1 MRHLSLWL
9 DRYSSRRSQILDSWS
24 GFARAVDEMRLKM
37 PRERVFS
44 KLESSTEPAG
54 RLAFV
59 DGGEGLRE
67 LVGLGMYFIR
77 ASGLVLSHGEDS
89 HQGELFVRDLDM
101 NVIDYDDHVKERVEL
116 LRDSMEYDVAIR
128 CVEEH
133 SPRMLFLDGS
143 LYVKAKRKPLEC
155 MEYELYRKRFAR
167 LMRLC
172 KRKHVKLV
180 GVSEDSRSRLFA
192 HHLTSEHKVRFP
204 KHMTDSTILRIL
216 SGGGGYRSV
225 GFTPE
230 SRFEVDDAGEGMVFR
245 FPTAYLQPTELSN
258 PLRIDVPDWDSS
270 LDEAVSL
277 TAALC
282 RGSGTYGYPLPMY
295 LAHLDAHIPPHQMD
309 WTVTQMVSYL
319 SKHDPL
325 LANGVFRKTRRDSRP
340 K

>member
-9 DRYSSRRSQILDSWS
+9 DKYSKRRSQILDSWS
-24 GFARAVDEMRLKM
+24 GFARAVDEMRLRM

-44 KLESSTEPAG
+44 EFDASGEPEG

-67 LVGLGMYFIR
+67 LMGLGMYFIR
-77 ASGLVLSHGEDS
+77 ASGLVLSHGADCR
-89 HQGELFVRDLDM
+89 QGELFVRDLDM
-101 NVIDYDDHVKERVEL
+101 NVIGYDDHVKERVEL

-128 CVEEH
+128 CIEEH
-133 SPRMLFLDGS
+133 RPRMLFLDGS

-167 LMRLC
+167 LLRLA
-172 KRKHVKLV
+172 RKEHVKLV
-180 GVSEDSRSRLFA
+180 GVSEDSRSRLLA
-192 HHLTSEHKVRFP
+192 HHLASEHKARFP

-216 SGGGGYRSV
+216 SGGGGYRSI

-230 SRFEVDDAGEGMVFR
+230 ARFEDGGAGEGMSYR
-245 FPTAYLQPTELSN
+245 FPTCYVQPTELSN
-258 PLRIDVPDWDSS
+258 PLRVDVPDWDSS
-270 LDEAVSL
+270 LDEAASL
-277 TAALC
+277 TARLC
-282 RGSGTYGYPLPMY
+282 RGSGAYGYPLPMY

-319 SKHDPL
+319 AKKDPL
-325 LANGVFRKTRRDSRP
+325 LAHGVLGKTRRGSRP